1 MTGLRLSR
9 KIEKRKDL
17 LELINSILPYEVECP
32 VSNPVAGGE
41 LLDPDQAAEYVR
53 QWKNRIDQMAARTRA
68 VADRLN
74 QVKAT
79 ARDANDLAEVTVD
92 STGVLI
98 DLKLSERIQRVPPDA
113 VARAILNA
121 AQQARVEAAK
131 KSRDVVTEVM
141 GPDSVAART
150 IAEQIEQRLQRSA
163 DEERREGII
172 R

>member
-1 MTGLRLSR
+1 
-9 KIEKRKDL
+9 
-17 LELINSILPYEVECP
+17 
-32 VSNPVAGGE
+32 
-41 LLDPDQAAEYVR
+41 
-53 QWKNRIDQMAARTRA
+53 MAARTRA